1 MKISE
6 ILSKNNIIREDR
18 ITGINFPAYLSVP
31 DRTIRVMGYLEDF
44 DTEDLEEGKGYILW
58 DNFVYIYNPNLSNS
72 TMSQADRNC
81 LAFNFLNDYKEI
93 IFLKFNK
100 FKEFNA
106 ENVYNADLNQIINDT
121 SKDDVYYDAKQL
133 MDIQLSSTIY
143 IPTIEEDDDF
153 LKKIIKTF
161 IIDTRVNV
169 RALKSKGSKE
179 YTVSNLI
186 TGLNNKTKMSVTS
199 FLRWC
204 ELLGLKFNMDVQSNN
219 LINIIPSDYR
229 VHYESGYD
237 NLTTEN
243 KPVFNNEEEYEEEE

>member
-1 MKISE
+1 MKMSE
-6 ILSKNNIIREDR
+6 ILSKYNIIREDR
-18 ITGINFPAYLSVP
+18 ITGIKFPAYLSVP

-58 DNFVYIYNPNLSNS
+58 DNFVYIYNPDLSDS
-72 TMSQADRNC
+72 PTSADRKYPT
-81 LAFNFLNDYKEI
+81 FNIINNDSEI
-93 IFLKFNK
+93 KLLKFSDIS
-100 FKEFNA
+100 EFSV
-106 ENVYNADLNQIINDT
+106 ENIYNADLDQIINDT

-243 KPVFNNEEEYEEEE
+243 KPVFSNEEEYEEEE

>member
-1 MKISE
+1 MSE
-6 ILSKNNIIREDR
+6 ILSKYNIIREDR

-31 DRTIRVMGYLEDF
+31 DRIIRVMGYLEDF

-58 DNFVYIYNPNLSNS
+58 DNFVYIYNPNLSDS
-72 TMSQADRNC
+72 PITPAERNC
-81 LAFNFLNDYKEI
+81 LAFNLINDYKEI
-93 IFLKFNK
+93 KLLKFNK
-100 FKEFNA
+100 FDEFSA

-219 LINIIPSDYR
+219 LINIIPSDYK